1 MTDKQYE
8 LLPAIR
14 SRRSIRSFSS
24 TPLDSEAVQTILEAA
39 LRAPSSWGLH
49 TTQFILVEDRET
61 LVALSYMRD
70 EGALFL
76 REVPLAIVVLGS
88 LMECESWM
96 ADASLSAGY
105 MQLQAETL
113 GLGSCWAGV
122 YGQFTGNGQE
132 SAEYVR
138 NLLDIPYQLE
148 VLCILGIGEKAI
160 EIPEHPIEEL
170 RWEQIHLGKYPS
182 LKEAGRNAPAE

>member
-1 MTDKQYE
+1 MTNKSYE

-14 SRRSIRSFSS
+14 SRRSIRSFATS
-24 TPLDSEAVQTILEAA
+24 PLASEAVQSILEAG

-49 TTQFILVEDRET
+49 TTQFVLVEDREQ
-61 LVALSYMRD
+61 LIALSYMRE
-70 EGALFL
+70 EGATFL
-76 REVPLAIVVLGS
+76 RQVPLAIVVLGS
-88 LMECESWM
+88 PLECESWI

-105 MQLQAETL
+105 MQLQAESL

-148 VLCILGIGEKAI
+148 VLCVLGIGEKA
-160 EIPEHPIEEL
+160 EGLEPHAIEEL

-182 LKEAGRNAPAE
+182 LDELEQ